1 MPTSR
6 AGRRRRPTGLLLIVL
21 PLLGSGRRRRPAGL
35 LPVLLS
41 LLWAG
46 PLAGLEPTSYPFVV
60 QAVIWAPDNA
70 AKTQHLRLFGSAD
83 VAADGSVS
91 GEAWSVFHYLE
102 PCGWEP
108 PYPHSGPPPYCGLR
122 GVTDGTY
129 TVSGKVLESVNT
141 TTDSPLAKAVA
152 GYLGAMGIERNIAAS
167 KLELTISPVQV
178 PNEHMDLWGW
188 EDPMETK
195 RISTGAAFLGLG
207 GAKVLLEPFT
217 VVPALPGVAGAGPDL
232 GIVPFGGIFRQGV
245 TLVFGS
251 GKLGFLVSL
260 EGLPRSTSPAVAVS
274 SLAPQAPAEPPP
286 GPSAEELQEIR
297 ELAVWA
303 SQFQEQPAEGWAD
316 AWKDLVDNL
325 PGSGDGSTGGLT
337 GTGLLDDTRPEN
349 EGGGG
354 R

>member
-1 MPTSR
+1 MPKTR
-6 AGRRRRPTGLLLIVL
+6 A
-21 PLLGSGRRRRPAGL
+21 GRRRRPAGL
-35 LPVLLS
+35 LLMLLS
-41 LLWAG
+41 VVWAG
-46 PLAGLEPTSYPFVV
+46 PAAGLEPTSYPFVV
-60 QAVIWAPDNA
+60 QVVIWAPDNA

-83 VAADGSVS
+83 VAADGSIS

-108 PYPHSGPPPYCGLR
+108 PYPQSGPPPHCGLR

-129 TVSGKVLESVNT
+129 TVSGKVLDTVT
-141 TTDSPLAKAVA
+141 TTADTPEARAVA
-152 GYLGAMGIERNIAAS
+152 GYLEAMGIERKIAAS
-167 KLELTISPVQV
+167 KLELQISPVQV

-207 GAKVLLEPFT
+207 GAEVLLEPF
-217 VVPALPGVAGAGPDL
+217 VAVPALPGVGGAGPGL

-260 EGLPRSTSPAVAVS
+260 EGLPRSTSPAVAFS
-274 SLAPQAPAEPPP
+274 SLKPRAQPEPPP

-303 SQFQEQPAEGWAD
+303 SQFQEEPAEGWAD
-316 AWKDLVDNL
+316 AWRDMVENL
-325 PGSGDGSTGGLT
+325 PGSGAGSTGGLP
-337 GTGLLDDTRPEN
+337 GTGLLDDTRPA
-349 EGGGG
+349 GGGG
-354 R
+354 GDGG